1 MRQPIVGTNNSLVT
15 DLQSQSQASGLITV
29 FEVLL
34 PESDIGGPGI
44 DKLYF
49 HDGRNGT
56 SDITWYSLNDEN
68 NFGNLMYLDMSRGY
82 SVADE
87 FNVYISVM
95 DLNTGSPVMLIFPL
109 NNWFEMDYQLYL
121 PPEQKEEKEFDLDE
135 YLKKNKGKG
144 IKIQKIVFN

>member
-1 MRQPIVGTNNSLVT
+1 MLIKKLLLCLTLGLMFSDTPATTMLAAAANEEVCEELPIDVWIRIS
-15 DLQSQSQASGLITV
+15 
-29 FEVLL
+29 
-34 PESDIGGPGI
+34 
-44 DKLYF
+44 
-49 HDGRNGT
+49 
-56 SDITWYSLNDEN
+56 NDDN

-82 SVADE
+82 SGADE